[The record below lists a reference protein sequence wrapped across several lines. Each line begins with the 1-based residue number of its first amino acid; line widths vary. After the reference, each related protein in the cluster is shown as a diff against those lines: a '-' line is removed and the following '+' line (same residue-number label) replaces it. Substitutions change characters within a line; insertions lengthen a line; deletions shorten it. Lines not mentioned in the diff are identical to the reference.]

1 MIRRKVLKGLIAQGM
16 GRHSPDEIAELGIR
30 DIDALAT
37 LLGDK
42 PYLMG
47 DAPCGADATVAG
59 FLAAAFAPVF
69 ETEVRSAAERH
80 VNLIAY
86 VKRMS
91 ERYFSAEKVS

>member
-1 MIRRKVLKGLIAQGM
+1 MTQGF
-16 GRHSPDEIAELGIR
+16 GRHSQAEIAELGIR

-37 LLGDK
+37 ILGDK

-47 DAPCGADATVAG
+47 EKPCGADATVFSFVAG
-59 FLAAAFAPVF
+59 MLTPVF
-69 ETEVRSAAERH
+69 ESEVRAAAERH

-91 ERYFSAEKVS
+91 EHYFPTEKPD